1 MLELPR
7 SPLGRHDFHFLA
19 VRRFRRDRIR
29 GVLPAGRCRAFQVQ
43 LLVFA
48 SLFFYG
54 YGQPE
59 LLALLAVAVF
69 GTYLFLLLA
78 LRNRKVWLPVGIAF
92 NLALLAFFKY
102 KLLFIDPA
110 SPSLVGLRA
119 A

>member
-1 MLELPR
+1 MTFT
-7 SPLGRHDFHFLA
+7 SWQF
-19 VRRFRRDRIR
+19 
-29 GVLPAGRCRAFQVQ
+29 GVFAAIVFAAYYLPALRAFQVQ

-69 GTYLFLLLA
+69 GTYLFLVLA
-78 LRNRKVWLPVGIAF
+78 LRNRRIWLPVGIAF